1 MDVFDTGYIV
11 ERVLYAILIGI
22 LSTCSGDN
30 RIIRLHLILCLF
42 VVVDYQSLYFD
53 TYITRSLFRTANTI
67 WILQMT
73 QVVKQSYHQMCNNIT
88 KSVNIYVISTPV
100 ILLLQ
105 ALVIIA
111 AIISCAVDVNVA
123 ESLTIYYLIF
133 ATWIATNIV
142 EMAITWQAYTV
153 EYQKRVILNEFI
165 DFSIGEYKFTKLFKN
180 AIMFVSVAY
189 MFACAVAIYWANV
202 FELYDVG
209 QMAFID
215 YFIFI
220 SGICALFAFVFFNNN
235 VAIKIP
241 VNYII
246 YSQADSDV
254 GSKVSADNLSL
265 AESNVIINMKHTGDS
280 NYIDLQ
286 K

>member
-11 ERVLYAILIGI
+11 ERVLYAILIVALFI
-22 LSTCSGDN
+22 CSGDN
-30 RIIRLHLILCLF
+30 RLKLHLVLCMF
-42 VVVDYQSLYFD
+42 VVIDYQSLYFD
-53 TYITRSLFRTANTI
+53 TYITRSLFRAANTI
-67 WILQMT
+67 WILQIT
-73 QVVKQSYHQMCNNIT
+73 QLIKQSYHQMCNNIT
-88 KSVNIYVISTPV
+88 KSVNIYIISTPV

-105 ALVIIA
+105 ALVIVA
-111 AIISCAVDVNVA
+111 AILSCAIDVNAAV
-123 ESLTIYYLIF
+123 SLTVYYLVF
-133 ATWIATNIV
+133 TMWIVVNTI
-142 EMAITWQAYTV
+142 EMATTWQAYIT
-153 EYQKRVILNEFI
+153 EYQKRITLNEFI

-180 AIMFVSVAY
+180 VVMFVSVAY
-189 MFACAVAIYWANV
+189 MFACVVAIYWANI
-202 FELYDVG
+202 FKFYDIG
-209 QMAFID
+209 QTAFID

-220 SGICALFAFVFFNNN
+220 SGIYTLFAFAFFSNSA
-235 VAIKIP
+235 VIKIP

-265 AESNVIINMKHTGDS
+265 AESNVIVSMLQTANS